1 MEAPLDLDSIL
12 KQVAGMMVGTFGFS
26 EAETQQ
32 RINLWKAQ
40 QHALEGDLFPSL
52 AAGMSQQERD
62 QALLEWA
69 VKGLALESDLREGA
83 ARLGLAL
90 DD

>member
-1 MEAPLDLDSIL
+1 MEAPLDLDAIL
-12 KQVAGMMVGTFGFS
+12 KQVAGMMVSTFGFS
-26 EAETQQ
+26 EDETRQ

-40 QHALEGDLFPSL
+40 QHALEGDLL
-52 AAGMSQQERD
+52 ASMSAGKSQSERD

-69 VKGLALESDLREGA
+69 VKGLGIESDLRDGA
-83 ARLGLAL
+83 SKLGLTL